1 MLMLIIIVNKNKF
14 SCYTIF
20 RLIQS
25 AWPDVGDP
33 VITKEGV
40 GIALTDLTPPHVCV
54 CPKTGP

>member
-1 MLMLIIIVNKNKF
+1 M
-14 SCYTIF
+14 F

-40 GIALTDLTPPHVCV
+40 GIALTDLAPPHFCV
-54 CPKTGP
+54 CPKTGPGFQTSDVVVFLCVK